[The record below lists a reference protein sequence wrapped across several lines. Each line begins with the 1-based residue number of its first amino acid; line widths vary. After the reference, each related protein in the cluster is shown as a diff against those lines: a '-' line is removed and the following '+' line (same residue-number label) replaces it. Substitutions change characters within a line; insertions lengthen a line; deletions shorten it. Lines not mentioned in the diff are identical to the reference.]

1 MNSRFTLAIGAVVV
15 GACTTMAMQDG
26 GLARADD
33 PPAAASKAEV
43 IALQNAF
50 DDTVN
55 ALTARLER
63 LEADRDELQT
73 TVAELESRSPG
84 LGAYDAEG
92 NWLGFVVSHEPGDEI
107 GSVKSAVVWHPAIGR
122 AARAVVTVGDII
134 YQTSNCT
141 GERFLYVGG
150 GSTPYPLGYIDP
162 ATSDFIVPV
171 GEPVQVEMRSRREGD
186 GECVEVKGTPSART
200 TKSIV
205 PPFRTPI
212 AEPITLR

>member
-1 MNSRFTLAIGAVVV
+1 MNSRFTLALGAVVV

-92 NWLGFVVSHEPGDEI
+92 NWLGTAMDYTAGDDLE
-107 GSVKSAVVWHPAIGR
+107 SVKWATIWHPAVSRVFTIASTDQPAPLFFTQPGCSGNTYLADS
-122 AARAVVTVGDII
+122 AAFKLGSFQAASGLLWVP
-134 YQTSNCT
+134 T
-141 GERFLYVGG
+141 GAKTKITHASSMVSGTCSDVEPAERDAYL
-150 GSTPYPLGYIDP
+150 
-162 ATSDFIVPV
+162 A
-171 GEPVQVEMRSRREGD
+171 
-186 GECVEVKGTPSART
+186 
-200 TKSIV
+200 KSIV
-205 PPFRTPI
+205 PPFPLPVSWPV
-212 AEPITLR
+212 ALH